1 MSTEIWVAAIGALG
15 GTGVLKLIEWW
26 INRGRVREDTA
37 TQFRTEL
44 REELARV
51 KADLIRQTGE
61 VDKWKEKYFMLL
73 EQFVVLKS
81 NLHISMDEIQDAVL
95 EHDGIKNGRGRLE
108 GKEQRRR

>member
-15 GTGVLKLIEWW
+15 GTGVLKIIEWFL
-26 INRGRVREDTA
+26 NKGRVQDDTA

-51 KADLIRQTGE
+51 KAELIRTTGE

-81 NLHISMDEIQDAVL
+81 DLHIGLDRIQNEVL
-95 EHDGIKNGRGRLE
+95 ERDGTKNGRGRLE
-108 GKEQRRR
+108 GKE